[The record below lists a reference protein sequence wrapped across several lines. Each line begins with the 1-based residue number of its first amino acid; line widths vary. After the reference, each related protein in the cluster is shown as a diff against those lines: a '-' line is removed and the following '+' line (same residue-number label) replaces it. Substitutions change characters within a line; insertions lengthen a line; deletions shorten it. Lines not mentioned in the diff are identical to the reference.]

1 MMNGGITNFFIE
13 TNFSILVNAFGG
25 EGRVFGVKL
34 LMLINKILISP
45 TFLKKFGKN
54 ILDD

>member
-13 TNFSILVNAFGG
+13 TNFSILVNAFEG

-34 LMLINKILISP
+34 LMLINKI
-45 TFLKKFGKN
+45 
-54 ILDD
+54 

>member
-45 TFLKKFGKN
+45 TYLKKFGKN